1 MKSSA
6 ALIERSDQSV
16 STSDMSRRYTHY
28 MGLLASGEQD
38 RLVVMKAGRPLAVC
52 MSIQEFEDTEQ
63 LTKHRET
70 SEKIKPTGVS
80 LATTPAGYIRAKPPN
95 TSSIRRFYKELTGA
109 SRQPVFHDPHRDGSC
124 ELSVAIIALQYFC
137 ASRCTSHSS
146 MRGFNLL
153 EWRNGMAAI
162 AVLQFE

>member
-52 MSIQEFEDTEQ
+52 MSIQEFEKIQSE
-63 LTKHRET
+63 LTMPAIEGLEER
-70 SEKIKPTGVS
+70 
-80 LATTPAGYIRAKPPN
+80 LATEYGLKLPIAMR
-95 TSSIRRFYKELTGA
+95 KEIEGHLCD
-109 SRQPVFHDPHRDGSC
+109 SRGTYR
-124 ELSVAIIALQYFC
+124 
-137 ASRCTSHSS
+137 
-146 MRGFNLL
+146 
-153 EWRNGMAAI
+153 
-162 AVLQFE
+162 